1 MPAQIT
7 MPQLSD
13 TMTEGTVVKW
23 HKKEGDKV
31 RAGEELADVE
41 TDKATM
47 PMEAYESGTLAHIA
61 VPEGQKV
68 KIGGVLGLIATAGE
82 NPADVKKQAASGGAP
97 VASAVGSASAD
108 RSAGKTLSSAS
119 AATGTSQT
127 AVAAPREDR
136 RVTPSIPML
145 PAAERRSAHAR
156 DAETDHPKMEPER
169 VQARKDQVS
178 MGTHGHESLIST
190 ALADRPGEK
199 GNGHGRIRI
208 SPLARRIAE
217 DKGIDPSQV
226 RGSGPGGRIVQRDVM
241 TFIEQGGSQK
251 PAQMPATAPS
261 IAAGEKKV
269 IPMTKMRAAIAT
281 ALLRSK
287 QTVPHFYETIDID
300 VEEVSRL
307 RERLNQKLEGEKI
320 RLSIADFITK
330 GVAFALVRHPVL
342 NSRFNAEKGEITQYG
357 DVNLGIA
364 VAIPDG
370 LIVPVLRGVNHM
382 GLREIRA
389 ATADL
394 VERARAQRLHRE
406 EQSEATFSITS
417 LGTYGVREFSAIINP
432 PEVGILAIGAAEKR
446 PVVRENQIVPRT
458 VLSATLSADHR
469 VVDGAIA
476 AEFLR
481 TLKQVLEEPGMLL
494 V

>member
-47 PMEAYESGTLAHIA
+47 PMEAYESGVLAHIA

-68 KIGGVLGLIATAGE
+68 KVGGVLGLIATAGE
-82 NPADVKKQAASGGAP
+82 NPADVKKQAASG
-97 VASAVGSASAD
+97 VAAQQPA
-108 RSAGKTLSSAS
+108 K
-119 AATGTSQT
+119 
-127 AVAAPREDR
+127 AVAQAPAPARQPEPVTVDAQREDR
-136 RVTPSIPML
+136 RVTPSMAML

-178 MGTHGHESLIST
+178 MGTHGHEALISS
-190 ALADRPGEK
+190 AVADRPGER
-199 GNGHGRIRI
+199 GNGQGRVRI

-217 DKGIDPSQV
+217 DKGIDPAQV

-269 IPMTKMRAAIAT
+269 IPMTKMRSAIAA

-287 QTVPHFYETIDID
+287 QTIPHFYETIDID

-307 RERLNQKLEGEKI
+307 RERLNQKLEGEKV

-330 GVAFALVRHPVL
+330 AVAFALVRH
-342 NSRFNAEKGEITQYG
+342 
-357 DVNLGIA
+357 
-364 VAIPDG
+364 
-370 LIVPVLRGVNHM
+370 
-382 GLREIRA
+382 
-389 ATADL
+389 
-394 VERARAQRLHRE
+394 
-406 EQSEATFSITS
+406 
-417 LGTYGVREFSAIINP
+417 
-432 PEVGILAIGAAEKR
+432 
-446 PVVRENQIVPRT
+446 
-458 VLSATLSADHR
+458 
-469 VVDGAIA
+469 
-476 AEFLR
+476 
-481 TLKQVLEEPGMLL
+481 
-494 V
+494 